1 MNDLIDGY
9 RDGGWERGGGR
20 LWSHKKCLS
29 ILCKALV
36 SLVEMCSMKKAGLL
50 AVAEQDW
57 QMVCVEHNT
66 RRLGDNRCPH
76 VLPSSS

>member
-1 MNDLIDGY
+1 MGAGKEEGDAC
-9 RDGGWERGGGR
+9 GR
-20 LWSHKKCLS
+20 HKKCLS

-57 QMVCVEHNT
+57 QMICVEHNT
-66 RRLGDNRCPH
+66 RRLGNN
-76 VLPSSS
+76 